1 MSDIIKIEEKIFN
14 NQSIQTV
21 NAREL
26 HEKLE
31 NKRQFTDWIKQRIEK
46 YDFVENQDYIII
58 SQNCETI
65 RNYEN
70 TTRKGVS
77 VSTEYFVSLDTAK
90 ELCMVENN
98 EKGKLIR
105 KYFIEC
111 EKKLKQLAPTNLKD
125 ALLLAYQQQCK
136 IEEQQQLIEQQQ
148 PKVEFYDKVIDSKD
162 WIDMGQVAKVLNER
176 IGRTKLFEFLRNN
189 KILDKKN
196 NPYQQYQDKGYFRLI
211 ETSYNLPNG
220 DCKIYLKTLVSQK
233 GLDFIRKKL
242 KNRLTNK
249 I

>member
-1 MSDIIKIEEKIFN
+1 MSDIIKKEDILLSTTELAKILKCNNNTITENAKSIFPNKVFINGKTTYYTEEEATMIIDKIQHNNN
-14 NQSIQTV
+14 NQNNLSSSSIGIKT
-21 NAREL
+21 AL
-26 HEKLE
+26 TPALK
-31 NKRQFTDWIKQRIEK
+31 IKQAMEMMQ
-46 YDFVENQDYIII
+46 EA
-58 SQNCETI
+58 
-65 RNYEN
+65 YE
-70 TTRKGVS
+70 
-77 VSTEYFVSLDTAK
+77 E
-90 ELCMVENN
+90 ELEI
-98 EKGKLIR
+98 LR
-105 KYFIEC
+105 
-111 EKKLKQLAPTNLKD
+111 LKN
-125 ALLLAYQQQCK
+125 
-136 IEEQQQLIEQQQ
+136 EEQQQLIEQQQ

-242 KNRLTNK
+242 KK
-249 I
+249 